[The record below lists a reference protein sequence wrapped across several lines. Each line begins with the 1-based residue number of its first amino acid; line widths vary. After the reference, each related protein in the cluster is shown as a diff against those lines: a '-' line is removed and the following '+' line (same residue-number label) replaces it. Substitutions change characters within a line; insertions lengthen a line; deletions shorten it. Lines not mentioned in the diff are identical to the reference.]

1 MKRKGLVLGIFTAL
15 PSLFILIST
24 SIMVFSVVIEK
35 MTGNEM
41 QLLQKKNLESYI
53 FLIEPYIAAIFI
65 VIWLIYIFN
74 VFTNGKLKIPGK
86 LLWIFAIICAP
97 FITPLVYW
105 YVYIWKDK
113 GSVIDK

>member
-65 VIWLIYIFN
+65 VANLYFQCVHKWKTQN
-74 VFTNGKLKIPGK
+74 PG
-86 LLWIFAIICAP
+86 
-97 FITPLVYW
+97 
-105 YVYIWKDK
+105 
-113 GSVIDK
+113 